1 MPHRSSL
8 PYFTAVVLLLS
19 ACASAPAPTPS
30 PTPAPPPPPVVA
42 PPPPPVAAPPPAPA
56 PDSRKI
62 SLLCGDK
69 ARTAFFDQ
77 LGVPSGERPID
88 VAINDR
94 YIWVLFEP
102 SRLLRLDRHGE
113 KLEVEMTVGHAD
125 EHWSAFALDPKDDSI
140 WVTSDQKL
148 AFLHLSGAGRT
159 VVPLKKVVGEGGFRQ
174 LLVTEDALYVRPT
187 VAEKLVWRIDRTG
200 KVLDTAFSAKP
211 PAPSGLGGAD
221 VHEMNQPF
229 QIGLFEDAEGYV
241 LVRVETTGKILQADG
256 KGGWTERTDLHWF
269 DHVGRGGAT
278 VKGLAV
284 GSQDERWFLAGGVRD
299 LFFWKGRPVL
309 LGPTAG
315 GARFVKG
322 EPMVGTQVFYLPDA
336 TGGKAGLRELFE
348 DCRGG
353 FLHKVAADA
362 TGYAAITERAVFFGD
377 FANAP
382 DLP

>member
-1 MPHRSSL
+1 
-8 PYFTAVVLLLS
+8 
-19 ACASAPAPTPS
+19 
-30 PTPAPPPPPVVA
+30 
-42 PPPPPVAAPPPAPA
+42 
-56 PDSRKI
+56 
-62 SLLCGDK
+62 
-69 ARTAFFDQ
+69 
-77 LGVPSGERPID
+77 VPSGERPID

-102 SRLLRLDRHGE
+102 SRLLRLDRRGE
-113 KLEVEMTVGHAD
+113 KLKVEMTVGHAD

-148 AFLHLSGAGRT
+148 AFLHVSGAGRT

-174 LLVTEDALYVRPT
+174 LLVAADALYARPT
-187 VAEKLVWRIDRTG
+187 VAEKLLWRIDRTG
-200 KVLDTAFSAKP
+200 KVLDTAFSTKRP
-211 PAPSGLGGAD
+211 SPSGLGGAD
-221 VHEMNQPF
+221 IHEVSQPSG
-229 QIGLFEDAEGYV
+229 IGLFEDAEGHV
-241 LVRVETTGKILQADG
+241 LVRVETTGKLLQADG
-256 KGGWTERTDLHWF
+256 KGGWTERADLHWF
-269 DHVGRGGAT
+269 DHVERGGAT

-284 GSQDERWFLAGGVRD
+284 GSQDERWFLSGGVRD
-299 LFFWKGRPVL
+299 LFFWKGRPVF
-309 LGPTAG
+309 LGPTTV
-315 GARFVKG
+315 GAHFAKG
-322 EPMVGTQVFYLPDA
+322 EPMVGTQVFYVPDP